1 MTIRCTALHC
11 AEPVSG
17 YSTLCESHK
26 RTLRRHGHALQKGV
40 TALELKPFQ
49 ERIAARRAKNPTN
62 HLWELLQG
70 RWDALTAHAK
80 AMLVTHANGTASIS
94 YEHQAA
100 EQLSTL
106 GSTVPMN
113 VVIDTALAMFLMW
126 EQHPH
131 RFMSDKA
138 FNFQL
143 ARRVRSLA
151 ETNSGSHYSAKEGRL
166 KRTYKDTPPRTLD
179 CLAESLKV
187 AFGVAGMRLS
197 ELERADEKKMINEKL
212 QLAAA
217 LKEIT

>member
-49 ERIAARRAKNPTN
+49 ERIYARRAKNPTN
-62 HLWELLQG
+62 HSWELLQG
-70 RWDALTAHAK
+70 RWEALTAHAK
-80 AMLVTHANGTASIS
+80 AMLASHANGSASIS
-94 YEHQAA
+94 YERQAA

-106 GSTVPMN
+106 GSTVPKN

-187 AFGVAGMRLS
+187 AFGVAGMRLA
-197 ELERADEKKMINEKL
+197 ELEKKDVAGLKAERL
-212 QLAAA
+212 QLNDA
-217 LKEIT
+217 LREMS

>member
-49 ERIAARRAKNPTN
+49 ERIYARRAKNPTN
-62 HLWELLQG
+62 HSWELLQG
-70 RWDALTAHAK
+70 RWEALTAHAK
-80 AMLVTHANGTASIS
+80 AMLVSHANGSASIS
-94 YEHQAA
+94 YERQAA

-106 GSTVPMN
+106 GSTVPKN

-187 AFGVAGMRLS
+187 AFGVAGMRLA
-197 ELERADEKKMINEKL
+197 ELEKKDVASLKAERL
-212 QLAAA
+212 QLNDA
-217 LKEIT
+217 LREMS